1 VTAARRISSEE
12 GALLDELTT
21 IVSRAAGAVV
31 AARARALDPQ
41 LKADRSPVTL
51 ADHVAEAVILE
62 GLARILPGV
71 PVVSEEA
78 AGTSVPEN
86 LSGEFVLV
94 DPLDGTR
101 ELVAGRD
108 EFTINLAL
116 LSGGRPQVGII
127 AAPAQGVLWRGIET
141 KGAEY
146 LRLAPGAP
154 ANAAQER
161 ISIRS
166 RRRPP
171 SGMVA
176 AVSRSHFDTQTER
189 FLAGLPITRR
199 LVCGSALKFCQIAE
213 GAADIYPRLSTTC
226 EWDVAAGQAVLTA
239 AGGLV
244 VAPGGAPL
252 AYGRISQRFRIPAF
266 IAWGDSSAAAEL
278 ER

>member
-1 VTAARRISSEE
+1 MREANDCYVIQSR
-12 GALLDELTT
+12 D
-21 IVSRAAGAVV
+21 IVAG
-31 AARARALDPQ
+31 
-41 LKADRSPVTL
+41 
-51 ADHVAEAVILE
+51 AEAVILE
-62 GLARILPGV
+62 GFARILPGV

-154 ANAAQER
+154 ASARSSVASGPASLGASTAAST
-161 ISIRS
+161 IDSSTDASCGRS
-166 RRRPP
+166 APSSDTCPRP
-171 SGMVA
+171 VT
-176 AVSRSHFDTQTER
+176 V
-189 FLAGLPITRR
+189 
-199 LVCGSALKFCQIAE
+199 GSAETGISPLRC
-213 GAADIYPRLSTTC
+213 R
-226 EWDVAAGQAVLTA
+226 AVMC
-239 AGGLV
+239 
-244 VAPGGAPL
+244 
-252 AYGRISQRFRIPAF
+252 
-266 IAWGDSSAAAEL
+266 
-278 ER
+278 

>member
-1 VTAARRISSEE
+1 MTAARRISSEE

-154 ANAAQER
+154 ANAAQKR

-176 AVSRSHFDTQTER
+176 AVNSYSNP
-189 FLAGLPITRR
+189 LWSLPNSAG
-199 LVCGSALKFCQIAE
+199 S
-213 GAADIYPRLSTTC
+213 
-226 EWDVAAGQAVLTA
+226 
-239 AGGLV
+239 
-244 VAPGGAPL
+244 
-252 AYGRISQRFRIPAF
+252 
-266 IAWGDSSAAAEL
+266 
-278 ER
+278 